1 MVMNEP
7 NKNVPMPK
15 EYEEMMRHYLPTNTP
30 KAVIV
35 DAWKHAATPTE
46 VIAHLKRIS
55 TLFGGRD
62 D

>member
-1 MVMNEP
+1 MNEP

-35 DAWKHAATPTE
+35 DAWKHAATPAE
-46 VIAHLKRIS
+46 VIANLDRIS
-55 TLFGGRD
+55 KLFAAKGNGL
-62 D
+62 